1 VLTLARRLASLATI
15 AAMCLTS
22 LVTCAGW
29 GGTAEA
35 RMACCENAD
44 ICPMH
49 HSAPDD
55 GGATSRVSQAQADSC
70 CATSEGHDSGTST
83 SPVTT
88 FVSLAL
94 VTSPVP
100 DIDHARHVF
109 HQGWR
114 TVVPLHR
121 SPVPKHLLLSVFLV

>member
-1 VLTLARRLASLATI
+1 
-15 AAMCLTS
+15 MCLTS

-29 GGTAEA
+29 DGTAEA
-35 RMACCENAD
+35 RMACCEGSD
-44 ICPMH
+44 VCPMH
-49 HSAPDD
+49 HPAPGDA
-55 GGATSRVSQAQADSC
+55 GATSRVSQAQADSC
-70 CATSEGHDSGTST
+70 CAISEGHDSGTST

-100 DIDHARHVF
+100 DTDPARRVIPE
-109 HQGWR
+109 GWR